1 MARIAI
7 YEGFGRRGKA
17 SGSKKKTH
25 AKRKHH
31 SGSKKNT
38 PQARKFKAAIA
49 HCGKQKH
56 DGTIHSAQK
65 ALGACI
71 RKYYK

>member
-1 MARIAI
+1 MAKIAI
-7 YEGFGRRGKA
+7 YEGFGRRGVKG
-17 SGSKKKTH
+17 SGKKHKKHKKKSTGSK
-25 AKRKHH
+25 A
-31 SGSKKNT
+31 NT

-56 DGTIHSAQK
+56 EGTIHSAQK
-65 ALGACI
+65 ALGACV